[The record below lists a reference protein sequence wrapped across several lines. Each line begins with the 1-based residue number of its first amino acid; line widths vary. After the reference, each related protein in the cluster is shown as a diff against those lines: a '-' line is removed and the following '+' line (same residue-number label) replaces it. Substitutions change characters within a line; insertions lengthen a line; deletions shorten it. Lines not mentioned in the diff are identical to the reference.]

1 MLFSVFIYGQDSI
14 TEKYYQERGYSIPP
28 RTTHIEQPAPS
39 NTSYLN
45 LIPRNSK
52 TESIGGNKQ
61 YQTENK
67 RKLIKDSIRAEAM
80 KLSFADKQKIKDSSV
95 KEVLNGIK
103 DERLN
108 LTENENTNSST
119 NYSFEEKND
128 ENKILYAIIVILVL
142 LSAFLMYKFKIS
154 SQKNKLND

>member
-1 MLFSVFIYGQDSI
+1 
-14 TEKYYQERGYSIPP
+14 
-28 RTTHIEQPAPS
+28 
-39 NTSYLN
+39 
-45 LIPRNSK
+45 
-52 TESIGGNKQ
+52 
-61 YQTENK
+61 
-67 RKLIKDSIRAEAM
+67 M

-128 ENKILYAIIVILVL
+128 ESKILYAIIVILVL
-142 LSAFLMYKFKIS
+142 LSAFLMYKFKLVVKKIS
-154 SQKNKLND
+154 